1 MKRIFAFCYL
11 LLVSQMAMAVNWV
24 NTDIHTIDNS
34 FTYYVDYDSIVLNKF
49 QSNTERYYLSAWVKG
64 QSNKPNI
71 IRGTNIYFTEVQT
84 YEHFDCINK
93 KRDIDVGIWRNNGKV
108 VYSEK
113 LNPYIYS
120 SQSWERVSPDSMSGL
135 LLNFL
140 CSQHSYQ

>member
-1 MKRIFAFCYL
+1 MVEIQNFLTIFSKGVLMKKIFVFGCL

-71 IRGTNIYFTEVQT
+71 IRGTNIILQKF
-84 YEHFDCINK
+84 
-93 KRDIDVGIWRNNGKV
+93 
-108 VYSEK
+108 K
-113 LNPYIYS
+113 LMNILI
-120 SQSWERVSPDSMSGL
+120 V
-135 LLNFL
+135 
-140 CSQHSYQ
+140 

>member
-1 MKRIFAFCYL
+1 MKRFFAFCCL

-113 LNPYIYS
+113 LNTSNYS
-120 SQSWERVSPDSMSGL
+120 SQYWERPSPDSMSGL

-140 CSQHSYQ
+140 CSQYQ